1 MVRIART
8 QGKLVADALS
18 QAITADAEA
27 QAAKRFRIELDGF
40 KVNETQ
46 KLNAL
51 RKAAQDRLG
60 IEKEYAARV
69 RPLHLALFDVLKN
82 IQQNLTKVYSTE
94 ENRRSR
100 NAAEALN
107 DQLQDARE
115 SYSRGEI
122 DAKQFNRQLLN
133 IQEERQKLQID
144 SANEWQQTLDGINAA
159 VAGSLKE
166 TMQGFDSFLS
176 ESVRKYQDGSDSFLN
191 VLTVAGGQ
199 ALALTAKLGA
209 EGQNLWKSFQLALVQ
224 SMVQTLQAMIP
235 LWVAGWL
242 GVSISETGILG
253 TPLAV
258 AGFVATTALLEAAIA
273 GAASAALNAI
283 QGNARGD
290 IRIEG
295 PGTHTSDSILRRV
308 SRDESIISAR
318 GTLARGNE
326 DALRWMNRGNSIFEY
341 APSGAALCMAL
352 PQPELRH
359 DLSRLE
365 VTQNGIRQQSEAA
378 YQLAAAAHATSV
390 GIAGELRGE
399 LSGLRA
405 ELSIIRAHVGDTADS
420 NRSIARTNRQMA
432 DAPTPRSSH
441 FTG

>member
-1 MVRIART
+1 MVRIARA

-18 QAITADAEA
+18 QAISAEA
-27 QAAKRFRIELDGF
+27 EANAAKRFRMELDGF
-40 KVNETQ
+40 RENETQ
-46 KLNAL
+46 KLNLL
-51 RKAAQDRLG
+51 RKSSEDRLD
-60 IEKEYAARV
+60 IEKSYAARI
-69 RPLHLALFDVLKN
+69 RPVHLALFDALKSL
-82 IQQNLTKVYSTE
+82 QQNLTTVYSTE

-100 NAAEALN
+100 NAAEALS

-115 SYSRGEI
+115 KYSRGEI
-122 DAKQFNRQLLN
+122 DVRQFNRQLLN

-144 SANEWQQTLDGINAA
+144 SASEWQQTLEGINAA
-159 VAGSLKE
+159 VAVWLEAS
-166 TMQGFDSFLS
+166 MQGFDRFLS

-209 EGQNLWKSFQLALVQ
+209 EGEDLWKSFQLALVQ

-235 LWVAGWL
+235 LWVAGWF

-258 AGFVATTALLEAAIA
+258 AGFVTTTALLEAAIT

-283 QGNARGD
+283 QGNAQGD
-290 IRIEG
+290 IRLQG
-295 PGTHTSDSILRRV
+295 PGSQTSDSILCRV

-318 GTLARGNE
+318 GTLASGNE
-326 DALRWMNRGNSIFEY
+326 EALRWMNRGNSIFDY
-341 APSGAALCMAL
+341 PALHMAL
-352 PQPELRH
+352 PQPQLRY

-365 VTQNGIRQQSEAA
+365 VTQNGIRQMSEAA
-378 YQLAAAAHATSV
+378 YQMASAVYTRNA
-390 GIAGELRGE
+390 GIAEEMRGV
-399 LSGLRA
+399 RA
-405 ELSIIRAHVGDTADS
+405 ELAVIRTYVGATANS
-420 NRSIARTNRQMA
+420 TRATAKNTGALVSR
-432 DAPTPRSSH
+432 PELRSSY